1 MAKVSLTSITPI
13 KGVEDKKITCNNQ
26 EIIVKQYL
34 PITEKTTIVENMVNN
49 VFDENFIISPIRY
62 SAYINI
68 EIIRAY
74 TNINITD
81 KMIENI
87 AKTYD
92 TLALNGIIIAVRQ
105 AIPPQELNELM
116 HYVDETIGQIQMYN
130 RSFLGII
137 NAINADQDKTNRNV
151 DTIFETLNNPQEVG
165 LVKEILDKLG

>member
-1 MAKVSLTSITPI
+1 MAKVSFSSITPI
-13 KGVEDKKITCNNQ
+13 KTIEDKKIMCNDQ

-34 PITEKTTIVENMVNN
+34 PITDKTTIVESIINN

-62 SAYINI
+62 SAYVNL

-81 KMIENI
+81 KMMENI

-92 TLALNGIIIAVRQ
+92 TLALNGIIVSIRQ
-105 AIPPQELNELM
+105 AIPTSELNELM
-116 HYVDETIGQIQMYN
+116 HYIDETIAQIQNYN

-137 NAINADQDKTNRNV
+137 NTINADQDKTNRNV
-151 DTIFETLNNPQEVG
+151 DTLLQTLNNPNEVG